1 MYKYKNTEKKLC
13 KLTDALLNKC
23 KNNMIVSVRPS
34 SGNLVTAYTCG
45 ALSNAI

>member
-23 KNNMIVSVRPS
+23 KNNIIVSVRPS
-34 SGNLVTAYTCG
+34 IDLIKSTVIAR
-45 ALSNAI
+45 